1 MSVMIAMEG
10 VNTLVLILMVA
21 MFAHVVLDINCF
33 LTNFVQVCV

>member
-21 MFAHVVLDINCF
+21 MFVHVVLDINCF